1 MVRLSIEPSVCDASI
16 TLKYDPKYPATMNND
31 NLYDLLASGFAEDHR
46 APCLITT
53 QGHRWSW
60 SDMQAESARYAHL
73 LKAQGAAPGE
83 RVAVQ
88 VDKSAQAL
96 ALYLACLRVGAI
108 YLPLNPAYPERE
120 LDHFLSD
127 AEPAVVVGRPLFLD
141 ALRPLCEKYKVRSL
155 LGLGADGE
163 GSLIEQSR
171 SLPRDFTTSPRK
183 GDDPAAL
190 LYTSGTTGRPKGAM
204 LTHAN
209 LSSNARTL
217 HAAWGF
223 RADDV
228 LLHALP
234 IFHVHGLF
242 VACNTSLLN
251 GSAMLFFPDF
261 DATRICRA
269 LPQATIFMGVPTYYT
284 RLLAREELTVSL
296 CRGMRLFISG
306 SAPLLEQTFLAFQ
319 QRSGHRI
326 LERYG
331 MTECGMSTSNPLEG
345 ERRAGTVGRPLPGVD
360 LRIVDDEG
368 RRLAA
373 GEVGGI
379 EFKGPNV
386 FSGYWRMPEASAKEF
401 TADGYFRSGDL
412 GYVDDDGYITIVG
425 RSKDLIISGGLNIHP
440 KEVELLIDRLQG
452 VEESAVIGLPH
463 PDFGEQVCAVIV
475 PSTEAP
481 TLDEGE
487 MIEHL
492 KRDLV
497 NYKVPKRIFFTD
509 SLPRNAMGKV
519 QKNILRERFGADAS
533 KTP

>member
-1 MVRLSIEPSVCDASI
+1 
-16 TLKYDPKYPATMNND
+16 MNDN
-31 NLYDLLASGFAEDHR
+31 NLYDLLISGFAEDPS
-46 APCLITT
+46 APCLITPE
-53 QGHRWSW
+53 GRHWSR
-60 SDMQAESARYAHL
+60 SDIQAESARYARL
-73 LKAQGAAPGE
+73 LKEQGATAGE

-96 ALYLACLRVGAI
+96 ALYLACLRAGAI
-108 YLPLNPAYPERE
+108 YLPLNPAYRQRE
-120 LDHFLSD
+120 LEYFLGD
-127 AEPAVVVGRPLFLD
+127 AEPAVMVGRPQSLD
-141 ALRPLCEKYKVRSL
+141 ELRPLCEKHKVGAL
-155 LGLGADGE
+155 LSLGADGE
-163 GSLIEQSR
+163 GSLIERSR
-171 SLPRDFTTSPRK
+171 GGAEDFATVPRK
-183 GDDPAAL
+183 GDDPAAI
-190 LYTSGTTGRPKGAM
+190 LYTSGTTGRPKGAV
-204 LTHAN
+204 LSHAN
-209 LSSNARTL
+209 LSSNAKTL

-251 GSAMLFFPDF
+251 GSPMLFFPEF
-261 DATRICRA
+261 DAAQVCEA
-269 LPQATIFMGVPTYYT
+269 LPRATIFMGVPTYYT
-284 RLLAREELTVSL
+284 RLLAREELTPSL
-296 CRGMRLFISG
+296 CRDIRLFISG
-306 SAPLLEQTFLAFQ
+306 SAPLLEQTFTAFFE
-319 QRSGHRI
+319 RSGHTI

-331 MTECGMSTSNPLEG
+331 MTECGMSASNPLEG
-345 ERRAGTVGRPLPGVD
+345 ERRAGTVGQALPGVD

-368 RRLAA
+368 KRLPP

-386 FSGYWRMPEASAKEF
+386 FSGYWKMPAASAEEF

-412 GYVDDDGYITIVG
+412 GRIDDEGYIVIVG

-440 KEVELLIDRLQG
+440 KEVELLIDRLPG

-463 PDFGEQVCAVIV
+463 PDFGEEVCAVIV
-475 PSTEAP
+475 PSAKAP
-481 TLDEGE
+481 SLDGGLNEGLDEGT
-487 MIEHL
+487 MIAAL

-519 QKNILRERFGADAS
+519 QKNILRERFAADDA
-533 KTP
+533 KRP